1 MSGWLRY
8 FHILTALLSLF
19 FVAREL
25 ISAGSGDAS
34 TSPQEAQKLPP
45 RADARAPP
53 SRHAPV
59 SPASTAWQLT
69 LRHALHAHL
78 HHLKDDAGNS
88 MGNSGDHP
96 AFTHA
101 LWELVRRHGAG
112 AGGAGGAHVCE
123 IGFNVG
129 HSAATFLTAFD
140 RVASYVAFDLC
151 LSPSVEQGFA
161 FLRGVFAGA
170 NFTLV
175 RGDATETVPAWQRAH
190 PHFQC
195 DFIHVDG
202 NHAEDFPYTDILR
215 ARQFAKAGTLLL
227 VDDCGVEDED
237 RNNPVRP
244 TVGFLRAVEEKV
256 VRQLS
261 FREVTFVSR
270 GTCLGVFDEVG

>member
-1 MSGWLRY
+1 
-8 FHILTALLSLF
+8 
-19 FVAREL
+19 
-25 ISAGSGDAS
+25 
-34 TSPQEAQKLPP
+34 
-45 RADARAPP
+45 
-53 SRHAPV
+53 
-59 SPASTAWQLT
+59 
-69 LRHALHAHL
+69 
-78 HHLKDDAGNS
+78 

-161 FLRGVFAGA
+161 FLKGVFAA
-170 NFTLV
+170 TNFTLV
-175 RGDATETVPAWQRAH
+175 RGDATETVPTWQRAH

-244 TVGFLRAVEEKV
+244 TVGFLRAVEEKI

-270 GTCLGVFDEVG
+270 GTCLGVFDSR